1 MIKTKDSKSSTVE
14 FKEFLSQYLYSPLN
28 VTTVIPKQST
38 TTPSIVETREKST
51 RETVVKLKACSV
63 TPYYKPRNNFQIK
76 EIQNS
81 KPQSSLITLST
92 EPGVLSVPD
101 IIDFNLKGKRSAET
115 GHHFAHHSNHF
126 YPCLVE
132 CGATNNEIITY
143 KDDQTLIN
151 RFRIGIINVVNRYTR
166 SSADLSTIELRD
178 GIPSLLQK
186 VKFYKPKILC
196 FIGKCAFDAFEY
208 TIQSNDIKKKS
219 KNFGLQSYQI
229 FWNDDEKKHGYTKV
243 FVIPSTSARVKHY
256 QKSDKLKYFKEL
268 KEMMD
273 Q

>member
-1 MIKTKDSKSSTVE
+1 PNQD
-14 FKEFLSQYLYSPLN
+14 
-28 VTTVIPKQST
+28 T
-38 TTPSIVETREKST
+38 TTPSIIKTRKKNT
-51 RETVVKLKACSV
+51 RTTVALKVRSA
-63 TPYYKPRNNFQIK
+63 TPYCKAKNNFQTK

-81 KPQSSLITLST
+81 DPQSSLVTLDT
-92 EPGVLSVPD
+92 GLGVLSVPD

-126 YPCLVE
+126 YSCLVE
-132 CGATNNEIITY
+132 CGATNNENVTY
-143 KDDQTLIN
+143 KDDRTFIN
-151 RFRIGIINVVNRYTR
+151 RFKIGIINVVNRCTR
-166 SSADLSTIELRD
+166 SSADLSTIELRN
-178 GIPSLLQK
+178 GIPTLLQK

-208 TIQSNDIKKKS
+208 MIQSNGTKKKF

-229 FWNDDEKKHGYTKV
+229 FWNDDYEEKNGYTKV

-268 KEMMD
+268 KELMD

>member
-1 MIKTKDSKSSTVE
+1 SKSSVVE

-28 VTTVIPKQST
+28 VATAVPKQST
-38 TTPSIVETREKST
+38 TTPSIVET
-51 RETVVKLKACSV
+51 
-63 TPYYKPRNNFQIK
+63 QI
-76 EIQNS
+76 QS
-81 KPQSSLITLST
+81 GDPQSSLVTSDT
-92 EPGVLSVPD
+92 EPRVLSVPD
-101 IIDFNLKGKRSAET
+101 IIDFNLKVLFVGINPGKRSAET

-143 KDDQTLIN
+143 KDDKTLIK
-151 RFRIGIINVVNRYTR
+151 RFKIGIINVVSRYTR

-208 TIQSNDIKKKS
+208 TIQSNGIKKKS

-229 FWNDDEKKHGYTKV
+229 FWNDDDYERKDDYTKV

-256 QKSDKLKYFKEL
+256 QKSDKLKYFKGL
-268 KEMMD
+268 KELMD